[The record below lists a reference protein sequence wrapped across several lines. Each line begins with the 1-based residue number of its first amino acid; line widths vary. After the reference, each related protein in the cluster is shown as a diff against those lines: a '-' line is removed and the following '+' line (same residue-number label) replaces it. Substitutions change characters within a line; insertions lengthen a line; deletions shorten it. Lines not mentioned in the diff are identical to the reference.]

1 MQTENKAITEA
12 ESLEIINTLG
22 GVEELQVRYENE
34 PVIWL
39 CLYEVTF

>member
-1 MQTENKAITEA
+1 MNIEKKIVT
-12 ESLEIINTLG
+12 ESLEIIDTFS
-22 GVEELQVRYENE
+22 GVEELQARYENE